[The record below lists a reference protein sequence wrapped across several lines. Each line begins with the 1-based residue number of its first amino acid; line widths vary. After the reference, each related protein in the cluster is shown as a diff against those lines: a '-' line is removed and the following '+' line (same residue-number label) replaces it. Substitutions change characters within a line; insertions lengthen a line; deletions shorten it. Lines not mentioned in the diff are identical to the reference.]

1 MAVVLFGAPYLAEFY
16 GCSFDIL
23 NDLEVVK
30 KHMIDA
36 ALFAG
41 QKYGNCSISSALKG
55 SGVVVISSPRIHIAG
70 GLCRG

>member
-1 MAVVLFGAPYLAEFY
+1 MAVVNSLGRHILAEFY

-41 QKYGNCSISSALKG
+41 AKYGKVCSISSALK
-55 SGVVVISSPRIHIAG
+55 
-70 GLCRG
+70 